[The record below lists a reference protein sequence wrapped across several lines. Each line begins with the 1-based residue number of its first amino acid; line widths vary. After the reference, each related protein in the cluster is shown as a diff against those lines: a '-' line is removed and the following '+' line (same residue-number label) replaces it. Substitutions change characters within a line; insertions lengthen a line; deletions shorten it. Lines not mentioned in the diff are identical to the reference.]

1 MRRHDKKILILK
13 ANTLSEQRHLKLKG
27 GISEERYES
36 RDDLEGYVDAQDLI
50 GEYLWFH
57 TNRTH
62 RNNNKN
68 GMIGIYKSSNKGRK
82 TGSPIGYTNEVR
94 LNGPIYF
101 QTSESG
107 SNSIQKTG
115 HRVLIAGVSGVVTNT
130 RNDDTSGMEEATYD
144 PFDAGVFHL
153 ISDTDKKEI
162 VSADEVYF
170 HASEDGKWSFF
181 VKRPEFTEVEPEV
194 SEPEYK
200 ESELDK
206 EINESMKNKNRI
218 LTESQKRQIT
228 QDKEKVILESFASTF
243 NKIKRIDESK
253 INEEAS
259 GGIVGFDILNHEPF
273 VNLPETRDEVDWSNR
288 GKAKLPSLGE
298 GDASMSI
305 LEKETAEEWVKEF
318 ISKYGEEPIFNITPE
333 VKVLNKSFNDW
344 QSNYISG
351 KASELEKF
359 SSKD

>member
-1 MRRHDKKILILK
+1 MRRHDKKISTLK

-36 RDDLEGYVDAQDLI
+36 RGDLEGYVDAQDLI

-68 GMIGIYKSSNKGRK
+68 GMIGIYKSNNKGRK

-194 SEPEYK
+194 SEPEAD
-200 ESELDK
+200 EPELDK

-228 QDKEKVILESFASTF
+228 ENKEKAILESFASTF
-243 NKIKRIDESK
+243 NNIKRIDENE
-253 INEEAS
+253 INEAKNTIGLAFTKLKDYEE
-259 GGIVGFDILNHEPF
+259 FKEF
-273 VNLPETRDEVDWSNR
+273 VRDEGWELYKDFSWS
-288 GKAKLPSLGE
+288 AKTQAYSVEIDLSVLEDIYG
-298 GDASMSI
+298 GGTSGWYGMLDADFESVI
-305 LEKETAEEWVKEF
+305 
-318 ISKYGEEPIFNITPE
+318 II
-333 VKVLNKSFNDW
+333 
-344 QSNYISG
+344 
-351 KASELEKF
+351 
-359 SSKD
+359 